1 MDDTNSVDLEKK
13 KKKLTFLGSL
23 IWPEKDTKKSNAF
36 YGGNVIEAGKERKKM
51 LSDLNKEIGLEK

>member
-36 YGGNVIEAGKERKKM
+36 YEGRKREEE
-51 LSDLNKEIGLEK
+51 NAFRP